1 MQYEAP
7 LMLSTY
13 ACVAVLAGFI
23 DTLAGGGGL
32 ITVPALLL
40 GGMPPLLT
48 LGTNKLQG
56 ACGAF
61 VAAVSLIKRSKLEPL
76 SIISPF
82 VASLAGGVIGA
93 VVVQR
98 INSKALDFIV
108 PVVLTMIAAYFLLAP
123 RAGEVER
130 QPRMSRGSYCA
141 LMLPL
146 IGFYDGFFGPGTGSF
161 YALTAVSLRGW
172 DLIRATASAKLFN
185 FASSLASLFVF
196 IYDGQVAWEVGA
208 VMIIGQVVGA
218 RLGSLTVVNGG
229 ARVIRPLIVTVSII
243 MLARYAWQKGFS

>member
-1 MQYEAP
+1 MQYPSP

-13 ACVAVLAGFI
+13 AGVGILAGFI

-40 GGMPPLLT
+40 GGMPSILA

-61 VAAVSLIKRSKLEPL
+61 VAAVSLVKRSKLNPAAML
-76 SIISPF
+76 RPF
-82 VASLAGGVIGA
+82 AASLAGGVVGA
-93 VVVQR
+93 IVIQG
-98 INSKALDFIV
+98 INPRALDFIV
-108 PVVLTMIAAYFLLAP
+108 PVVLVIIATYFLFAP
-123 RAGEVER
+123 KAGEVEQ
-130 QPRMSRGSYCA
+130 QPRLSNGLYCA
-141 LMLPL
+141 LVLPL

-161 YALTAVSLRGW
+161 YALTGVSLRGW
-172 DLIRATASAKLFN
+172 NLVRATAGAKLFN

-196 IYDGQVAWEVGA
+196 IYSDQVSWTIGF
-208 VMIIGQVVGA
+208 VMILGQVVGA
-218 RLGSLTVVNGG
+218 RLGSKAVLTGG
-229 ARVIRPLIVTVSII
+229 PRIIRPLIVAVSII